1 MSDSA
6 QTSIGP
12 VAPAQEFIGPAA
24 APVAVMEEVEYD
36 APVTP
41 IQPVVEVLPRG
52 AGSDPVHTLKTSLT
66 LAQDEIASLSALVVT
81 FTGSQG
87 QLRSYR
93 SQLSKRVE
101 DLELLG
107 KALKLVQST
116 AGDSLAGSKLSKVVP
131 RDLPLFQWI
140 GNVTVPG
147 AHVFVDINTCLMK
160 FTDIMMSHD
169 LDLNSNYLRV
179 LPPLLA
185 GPIRLWFEDFRVE
198 FAKLYQRDPLWL
210 EFTSAFRFR
219 YGINAEEERNNCA
232 MELDKAEMKTNET
245 LEKCFKCNKFYGNY
259 RKKQISKM

>member
-12 VAPAQEFIGPAA
+12 VAPAQEFIGPVA

-36 APVTP
+36 APAVPGAPVTP

-81 FTGSQG
+81 FTGSQD

-160 FTDIMMSHD
+160 FTDIMTSHD

-185 GPIRLWFEDFRVE
+185 GPIRLWFEDFRGSI
-198 FAKLYQRDPLWL
+198 KII
-210 EFTSAFRFR
+210 
-219 YGINAEEERNNCA
+219 IN
-232 MELDKAEMKTNET
+232 K
-245 LEKCFKCNKFYGNY
+245 
-259 RKKQISKM
+259 